1 MSTQT
6 LSPYAFV
13 SELPAAA
20 EITFH
25 DVTWEEYEEL
35 LEEVGEASGLRIS
48 YDEGTLNE
56 GRRLRPLPRA
66 TNAKAGGLR
75 ISYDEGTLN
84 VMTLSAEH
92 ECYERFHDNVLT
104 MYFLEDGGYEAGGA
118 SRALPMLTAE
128 ILTRFLSQ
136 LRDDGDFKALI
147 SFDEWFQSHAPSA

>member
-35 LEEVGEASGLRIS
+35 LEEVGEAS
-48 YDEGTLNE
+48 
-56 GRRLRPLPRA
+56 
-66 TNAKAGGLR
+66 GLR

-128 ILTRFLSQ
+128 ILTRKYMVKTLSWK
-136 LRDDGDFKALI
+136 R
-147 SFDEWFQSHAPSA
+147 S

>member
-35 LEEVGEASGLRIS
+35 LEEVGEAS
-48 YDEGTLNE
+48 
-56 GRRLRPLPRA
+56 
-66 TNAKAGGLR
+66 GLR